1 MKAPFHGID
10 SANPSLEDR
19 GADAGMK
26 KTIGL
31 NRSLGGA
38 IGIIALVAVL
48 GSAAVLTT
56 LGQLQTAID
65 ARGRSNLIIRA
76 LDASRVAMLN
86 QETGLRGYLLTGR
99 DDSLEPYR
107 IGKPAFEE
115 AAERLHTL
123 IGDDRMRQD
132 WLAEAE
138 KAARAW
144 QAEVGEPAMR
154 GMADPATRAE
164 AVRIEGNGT
173 GKAYFDAFRTK
184 LAAIQ
189 AEEERLREAHGERL
203 AHARRIVAIVSWVG
217 TLLTLVICAGIGIAI
232 RRRIVAPLLRL
243 AEAMRRLARRDLDT
257 QVPGTH
263 QRDEVGAMARA
274 VQVFKEGLIEL
285 DRTSLL
291 RATAD
296 TLPAM
301 VGYVDAR
308 RRVGFLNNEFE
319 RWFDLEVE
327 DVTQVDGRP
336 LAQVF
341 ASQPFP
347 GTGREL
353 ETAFAGTETR
363 FEHRLARR
371 GADRRVVEAF
381 YRPHHGP
388 DGAVLGVVTLLTD
401 ITERKTMERRLAL
414 HARDLRRTNE
424 ELEQF
429 AYVASHDLKAPLR
442 GIENLVTWIE
452 EDLEEVLTADTRTN
466 MDLLKSRVRRLESL
480 LDDLLAYSRA
490 GRGDVAT
497 EPVDTKALVEE
508 LAGLVSPPEGFV
520 IQASERLPMLDAAR
534 SPLTQA
540 FQNLI
545 GNAIKHHDHPAKG
558 HVWVDASSSDGL
570 VEFSVTDDGAGIPE
584 QFRERVFGMFQT
596 LKPRDEVEGSGM
608 GLAIVKKLVER
619 QGGKVWLGE
628 GRDGRGLSVH
638 FTWPNGTKESVDG
651 TDREPAAGR

>member
-1 MKAPFHGID
+1 MMKI
-10 SANPSLEDR
+10 
-19 GADAGMK
+19 
-26 KTIGL
+26 TGL

-38 IGIIALVAVL
+38 IAIIALVAVL
-48 GSAAVLTT
+48 GSGAVLAT
-56 LGQLQTAID
+56 LGQLQSAID

-76 LDASRVAMLN
+76 LDAFRVSMLN

-99 DDSLEPYR
+99 EDSLEPYR
-107 IGKPAFEE
+107 MGKPAFEE
-115 AAERLHTL
+115 ATERLHAL
-123 IGDDRMRQD
+123 IGEDHMRQG

-154 GMADPATRAE
+154 RMSDPATRAE
-164 AVRIEGNGT
+164 AVRIEGDGT

-184 LAAIQ
+184 LQAIQ
-189 AEEERLREAHGERL
+189 DEEERLREVNGKRL
-203 AHARRIVAIVSWVG
+203 AQARSIAAIVSWGG
-217 TLLTLVICAGIGIAI
+217 TLLTLLICAGIGVIV
-232 RRRIVAPLLRL
+232 RRRIVAPLHRL
-243 AEAMRRLARRDLDT
+243 AEAMRRLARRDLET
-257 QVPGTH
+257 EVPGTG

-291 RATAD
+291 RATTD

-301 VGYVDAR
+301 VGYVDAQ
-308 RRVGFLNNEFE
+308 RRVGFLNGEFE
-319 RWFDLEVE
+319 RWFDLQVE
-327 DVTQVDGRP
+327 DVSQVDGRP

-353 ETAFAGTETR
+353 ETAFAGAETR

-371 GADRRVVEAF
+371 GLGRRDLEAF
-381 YRPHHGP
+381 YRPHLGP

-401 ITERKTMERRLAL
+401 ITERKALERRLAL

-452 EDLEEVLTADTRTN
+452 EDLEEVLTSDTRTN

-497 EPVDTKALVEE
+497 EQVDTKALVEE
-508 LAGLVSPPEGFV
+508 LVGLISPPEGFSIV
-520 IQASERLPMLDAAR
+520 AGTACRRWMPLAR
-534 SPLTQA
+534 
-540 FQNLI
+540 
-545 GNAIKHHDHPAKG
+545 H
-558 HVWVDASSSDGL
+558 
-570 VEFSVTDDGAGIPE
+570 
-584 QFRERVFGMFQT
+584 
-596 LKPRDEVEGSGM
+596 
-608 GLAIVKKLVER
+608 
-619 QGGKVWLGE
+619 
-628 GRDGRGLSVH
+628 
-638 FTWPNGTKESVDG
+638 
-651 TDREPAAGR
+651 